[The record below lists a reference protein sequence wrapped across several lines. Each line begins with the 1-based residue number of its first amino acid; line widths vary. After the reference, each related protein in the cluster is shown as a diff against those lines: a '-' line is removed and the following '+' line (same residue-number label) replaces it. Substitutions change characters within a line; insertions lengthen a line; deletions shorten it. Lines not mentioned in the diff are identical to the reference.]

1 MNYLDL
7 EGVKKIVNKI
17 KENVHNCNWN
27 YVKEIDGKEAIEKRN
42 VVIGPVGTKDPSI
55 DDGTYTQDNLVK
67 GHYCVVE
74 GLCNR
79 VVGDRV
85 IVTGAQNIILTPSYS
100 DADSDSL
107 TLWIK
112 GKDNSVISEMRNK
125 GVDLTEIM
133 GYCNSIYMKDG
144 SGISGSFIQG
154 EMNRI
159 ESTQEQCRNFTG
171 TINGALNLIKD
182 WEEDCFFNVIQ
193 GINSFF
199 KPEFGYVFGIGPLS
213 ITESEKFGP
222 IPTGVGAKNA
232 LAIYN
237 NIANGEDTKNGN
249 IYLIGV
255 GGYDGTDIKND
266 TLSLQEKLQ
275 VLEKQQEVQILQDK
289 LTSLE
294 TGVQSLFEKLKEVDI
309 LQDKLT
315 SLETDGLTL
324 TIRCLEDL
332 PNGGM
337 GLAING
343 IKELVPI
350 KAGENK
356 IITKVQKVFIFTDK
370 NIDKFEFKKGSIF
383 SSNSLKSLYFACN
396 FTGLLDLS
404 MLNLDNLEFFSTDLP
419 GAFFIS
425 ANCSIRLPKKWKP
438 SGITALSNAFYMPEL
453 TSLDLSGLDLSNISD
468 LTNFIG
474 CPKLIDFQV
483 GEGIGKMKDEA
494 STLDLSTLTKW
505 TNSTVQ
511 TLLDLYDRKANG
523 MGVITIK
530 LSAATKSALGT
541 NGIQTLTAKGYT
553 IA

>member
-7 EGVKKIVNKI
+7 EGVKRIVNKI

-85 IVTGAQNIILTPSYS
+85 TVAGTQNIILTPSYS
-100 DADSDSL
+100 SADSDSF

-112 GKDNSVISEMRNK
+112 GNNNGVISEMSNK
-125 GVDLTEIM
+125 GVDQTEII
-133 GYCNSIYMKDG
+133 GYGNSIYMKDG
-144 SGISGSFIQG
+144 SGITISFIQG
-154 EMNRI
+154 VYNRI
-159 ESTQEQCRNFTG
+159 ESTQEHCRNFTG

-182 WEEDCFFNVIQ
+182 WGEETLYNVIQ

-213 ITESEKFGP
+213 LGESEKFGP

-237 NIANGEDTKNGN
+237 NIANEKDAKNGN

-275 VLEKQQEVQILQDK
+275 ALEKQQGGQILQDK
-289 LTSLE
+289 LASLE
-294 TGVQSLFEKLKEVDI
+294 TDVQSLFTKLKEVEI
-309 LQDKLT
+309 LQDKLA
-315 SLETDGLTL
+315 SLETDDLTL
-324 TIRCLEDL
+324 TIRCSEDL
-332 PNGGM
+332 PSDGM
-337 GLAING
+337 GLAVNG
-343 IKELVPI
+343 TQDLIQI
-350 KAGENK
+350 KAGEDK
-356 IITKVQKVFIFTDK
+356 IITKVQKVFIYTNK
-370 NIDKFEFKKGSIF
+370 NIEKFELKKGTTF
-383 SSNSLKSLYFACN
+383 CNNSLKSLMFLCN
-396 FTGLLDLS
+396 YKGLLDLS
-404 MLNLDNLEFFSTDLP
+404 MLNLDNLEPYLTDNP
-419 GAFFIS
+419 AFYIAS
-425 ANCSIRLPKKWKP
+425 DCLIKLPKKWKP
-438 SGITALSNAFYMPEL
+438 SGITSLANAFYLEKA
-453 TSLDLSGLDLSNISD
+453 TSLDLSGLDLTNISD
-468 LTNFIG
+468 LKEFING
-474 CPKLIDFQV
+474 PELVDFQL

-494 STLDLSTLTKW
+494 GTLDLSSLTKW
-505 TNSTVQ
+505 TNTSVQ

-523 MGVITIK
+523 LGVITIK
-530 LSAATKSALGT
+530 LSAATKNALGT
-541 NGIQTLTAKGYT
+541 DGISTLTAKGYT
-553 IA
+553 VA

>member
-7 EGVKKIVNKI
+7 GGVKRIVNKI

-85 IVTGAQNIILTPSYS
+85 IVTGANNFILTPSYS

-112 GKDNSVISEMRNK
+112 GNGNSVISEMRNK
-125 GVDLTEIM
+125 GVDHTEIM
-133 GYCNSIYMKDG
+133 GYANSIYMKAG
-144 SGISGSFIQG
+144 SGISASFIQG

-159 ESTQEQCRNFTG
+159 ESTQENCRNFSG
-171 TINGALNLIKD
+171 TINGAINLIKD
-182 WEEDCFFNVIQ
+182 WEEDCLFNVIQ

-199 KPEFGYVFGIGPLS
+199 KPEFGYVFGIGSLS

-237 NIANGEDTKNGN
+237 NMANEEDTKNGN
-249 IYLIGV
+249 IYLFGV

-275 VLEKQQEVQILQDK
+275 ILEKQQGDQILQDK

-294 TGVQSLFEKLKEVDI
+294 TSVQSLFEKLKEVDI

-315 SLETDGLTL
+315 SLETQDLTL

-332 PNGGM
+332 PNDGM

-343 IKELVPI
+343 IEELVPI
-350 KAGENK
+350 KAGEDK
-356 IITKVQKVFIFTDK
+356 IITKVQKVLIYTDK
-370 NIDKFEFKKGSIF
+370 KVDKFEFKKGTLF
-383 SSNSLKSLYFACN
+383 CNNSLKSLFFACN
-396 FTGLLDLS
+396 FKGLLDLS
-404 MLNLDNLEFFSTDLP
+404 MLNLDNLEPYLTDMP
-419 GAFFIS
+419 AFAINTS
-425 ANCSIRLPKKWKP
+425 CSIKLPKKWKP
-438 SGITALSNAFYMPEL
+438 SGITALKQAFWMPET
-453 TSLDLSGLDLSNISD
+453 TSLDLRGLDLSNISD
-468 LTNFIG
+468 LEEFIS
-474 CPKLIDFQV
+474 CPELIDFQV

-494 STLDLSTLTKW
+494 STLDLSAMVKW

-530 LSAATKSALGT
+530 LSSATKNALGT
-541 NGIQTLTAKGYT
+541 DGIQTLTAKGYT